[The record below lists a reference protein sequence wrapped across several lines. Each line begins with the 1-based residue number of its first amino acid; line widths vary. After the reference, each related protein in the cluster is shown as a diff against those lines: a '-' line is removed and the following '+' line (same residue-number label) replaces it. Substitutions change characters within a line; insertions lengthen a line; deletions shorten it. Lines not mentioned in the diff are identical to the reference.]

1 MNSFDYDKRFT
12 NSILQE
18 FLNQYNMKDENNIL
32 IEEIPNDGQFQIMNF
47 GEINIQE
54 YFTENNEKEDINKK
68 NNGK

>member
-54 YFTENNEKEDINKK
+54 YFTENNEKEDIN
-68 NNGK
+68 

>member
-1 MNSFDYDKRFT
+1 MNSFDYDKRFM
-12 NSILQE
+12 NSSLQE

-54 YFTENNEKEDINKK
+54 YFTENNEKEDIN
-68 NNGK
+68 

>member
-1 MNSFDYDKRFT
+1 MNSFDYDKRFM
-12 NSILQE
+12 NSSLQE

-54 YFTENNEKEDINKK
+54 YFTENNEKEDINK
-68 NNGK
+68 

>member
-1 MNSFDYDKRFT
+1 MNSFDYDKRFM

-54 YFTENNEKEDINKK
+54 YFTENNEKEDINK
-68 NNGK
+68 

>member
-54 YFTENNEKEDINKK
+54 YFTENNEKEDINK
-68 NNGK
+68 